1 MSIVPTL
8 ATLPLFAALT
18 DRELEELARH
28 ARTTTLRPGETLFEE
43 GDPPDAIYVVLRG
56 DVRLSC
62 AGPDDTRVVVGH
74 LGTGGVFGEMGVLD
88 RAPRSAAA
96 DSPGGAVLLA
106 VDGDVFGAL
115 VDEGHPAA
123 WWILRHVRRD
133 LADRFRAVDS
143 RLDAV
148 FEGEADPPSPTGP
161 LWGLLRRST

>member
-28 ARTTTLRPGETLFEE
+28 TRTVSLRPGERLFDE

-62 AGPDDTRVVVGH
+62 AGPEDTRVVVGL
-74 LGTGGVFGEMGVLD
+74 LGAGGVFGEMGVLD

-96 DSPGGAVLLA
+96 DSPGGALLLA
-106 VDGDVFGAL
+106 VDGDVFGTF

-123 WWILRHVRRD
+123 WWILRQVRRD
-133 LADRFRAVDS
+133 LADRFHAVDA

-148 FEGEADPPSPTGP
+148 FEGDADPAPPGG